1 MSDSKVRIDRE
12 GPLAILTVAAP
23 PVNLFDRAMFDALLA
38 ALDEL
43 EADPPRALLLTAE
56 GKVWTGGVDV
66 HEFDGLTPQT
76 GAQLWTDLFTLIH
89 RVEDLPYPTIFAAHG
104 LCLTWGL
111 ELALACDLL
120 LAGESAKFGLVE
132 IVVGLTPSM
141 GGPQRL
147 AERAGSA
154 RAREVIFTGELFTAS
169 TFESWNIVNRV
180 YPDAEFAAEA
190 KAFALNIA
198 NGPTKAHH
206 ATKQIIRMQIAGGA
220 RAADDITPQVSGELF
235 ATEDL
240 KGGVQ
245 SFLTQGPGKAT
256 YEGR

>member
-1 MSDSKVRIDRE
+1 MTDSKVRIDRE

-43 EADPPRALLLTAE
+43 DADPPRALLLRAE

-76 GAQLWTDLFTLIH
+76 GTQLWTDLFELIH

-111 ELALACDLL
+111 ELALGCDLL
-120 LAGESAKFGLVE
+120 LAAESAKFGLVE

-147 AERAGSA
+147 AERAGPA
-154 RAREVIFTGELFTAS
+154 RAREVIFTGELFTAA
-169 TFESWNIVNRV
+169 TFESWNVVNRV

-190 KAFALNIA
+190 QAFALRLA
-198 NGPTKAHH
+198 NGPTQAHR

-240 KGGVQ
+240 KGGVR

>member
-1 MSDSKVRIDRE
+1 MSKVRVDRE
-12 GPLAILTVAAP
+12 GPLAILTVNAP
-23 PVNLFDRAMFDALLA
+23 PVNLFDRAMFDALVA

-76 GAQLWTDLFTLIH
+76 GAQLWTDLFELIH

-111 ELALACDLL
+111 ELALGCDLL
-120 LAGESAKFGLVE
+120 LASESAKFGLVE

-147 AERAGSA
+147 AERAGPA
-154 RAREVIFTGELFTAS
+154 RAREVIFTGELFGAA
-169 TFESWNIVNRV
+169 TFEAWNIVNRV
-180 YPDAEFAAEA
+180 WPDEEFAARA
-190 KAFALNIA
+190 KKLSARLAE
-198 NGPTKAHH
+198 GPTRAHH

-240 KGGVQ
+240 QNAVR
-245 SFLTQGPGKAT
+245 SFLTDGPGKAT
-256 YEGR
+256 FNGR

>member
-1 MSDSKVRIDRE
+1 MSDTVRVERD
-12 GPLAILTVAAP
+12 GPLAILTVDAP
-23 PVNLFDRAMFDALLA
+23 PVNLFDRDLLGGLLA

-43 EADPPRALLLTAE
+43 EADPPRALLLGAE
-56 GKVWTGGVDV
+56 GKLWTGGVDV
-66 HEFDGLTPQT
+66 HTFDGLDPQQ
-76 GAQLWTDLFTLIH
+76 GAQLWTDLFELIH

-120 LAGESAKFGLVE
+120 LAAESAKFGLVE

-147 AERAGSA
+147 AERAGTA
-154 RAREVIFTGELFTAS
+154 RAREVIFTGELFPAA
-169 TFESWNIVNRV
+169 TFEAWNVVNRV
-180 YPDAEFAAEA
+180 YADDAFAGEARAFAARLAE
-190 KAFALNIA
+190 
-198 NGPTKAHH
+198 GPTKAHA
-206 ATKQIIRMQIAGGA
+206 ATKQIIRMQVAGGA

-240 KGGVQ
+240 QHGVQ
-245 SFLTQGPGKAT
+245 SFLANGPGKAT
-256 YEGR
+256 YQGR